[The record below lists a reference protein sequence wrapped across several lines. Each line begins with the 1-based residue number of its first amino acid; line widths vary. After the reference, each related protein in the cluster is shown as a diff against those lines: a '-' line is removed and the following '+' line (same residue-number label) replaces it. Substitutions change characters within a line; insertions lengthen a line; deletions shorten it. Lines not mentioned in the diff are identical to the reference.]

1 MYRVLL
7 FFVSLY
13 QNSKNMEIKLVLNPQ
28 LLEVLMSGKRVKGS
42 LFIQRASNG
51 FVELGF
57 NRYQEGKQRR
67 PDSTLMT
74 LPHGAIR
81 KSAQRYKLYLSLPD
95 SLGESR
101 IGELMREESLEADN
115 FMRALEQ
122 VLKVS

>member
-1 MYRVLL
+1 
-7 FFVSLY
+7 
-13 QNSKNMEIKLVLNPQ
+13 MEISLVLSSQ

-81 KSAQRYKLYLSLPD
+81 KSAQRYRLNLSLPD
-95 SLGESR
+95 NLGEAR
-101 IGELMREESLEADN
+101 VGELMRLESAEAES

-122 VLKVS
+122 ALKV